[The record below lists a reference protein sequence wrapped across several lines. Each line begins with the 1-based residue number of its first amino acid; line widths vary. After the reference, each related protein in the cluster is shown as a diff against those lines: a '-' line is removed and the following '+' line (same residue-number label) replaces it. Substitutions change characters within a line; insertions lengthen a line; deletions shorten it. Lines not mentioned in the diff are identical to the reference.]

1 MRTIRL
7 FALAS
12 VLGIA
17 AAPTALSLAPIVA
30 LAQSQPQPPT
40 KQQLQTAVRAANPT
54 IGQLRAL
61 RKLEPN
67 VNNMTP
73 EQLRGALQQI
83 FSPGQLATIVQSL
96 KAQGVSIPGH
106 KS

>member
-1 MRTIRL
+1 MRAFRPI
-7 FALAS
+7 ALAS

-17 AAPTALSLAPIVA
+17 LAPTVLMAPTIA
-30 LAQSQPQPPT
+30 LAQPQPQPPT
-40 KQQLQTAVRAANPT
+40 KQQLETAVRAANPT
-54 IGQLRAL
+54 IGQLRKL

-73 EQLRGALQQI
+73 AQLRGALQQI
-83 FSPGQLATIVQSL
+83 FSPDQLATIVQSL

-106 KS
+106 